1 MMNKAITHADDL
13 NAWLYG
19 IKEGLIKET
28 RYQINPDDS
37 EINSFCKEPHA
48 QCIKGVAGA
57 SVSFDNNSVIS
68 QLTNAISAQNEE
80 AIKSN
85 RLCCQEIK
93 RIINKDESKKDRTK
107 KIHTLIIKMI
117 GRASAKRSTDKSEAL
132 SVTCTH
138 FINSENVGMAQ
149 YELIHQ
155 FKELGFPDIGFA
167 QGTVQAL
174 YIGNFL
180 YSDSSTPSNFT
191 VFAFHEVEPLSNSRQ
206 KDYLVCQLVQTQG
219 QKKTLD
225 EIKA

>member
-1 MMNKAITHADDL
+1 MNKAITHAEDL

-19 IKEGLIKET
+19 IMVGSIKET
-28 RYQINPDDS
+28 RYQINPYDS
-37 EINSFCKEPHA
+37 EINSFCKERHA

-68 QLTNAISAQNEE
+68 QLTNAISTQNKE

-85 RLCCQEIK
+85 RLRHQEIE
-93 RIINKDESKKDRTK
+93 RTINKEESKKDRTK
-107 KIHTLIIKMI
+107 KNHTLIIKMI
-117 GRASAKRSTDKSEAL
+117 GRASAKSSTDKLEAL
-132 SVTCTH
+132 LATCTR
-138 FINSENVGMAQ
+138 FIDLENVRMAQ

-155 FKELGFPDIGFA
+155 FKELGFPNISFA

-174 YIGNFL
+174 YIGDFL

-206 KDYLVCQLVQTQG
+206 KDYLVSQLY
-219 QKKTLD
+219 
-225 EIKA
+225 